1 MNEEIEYSNEKI
13 SFSVWKKII
22 NLVFKRKK
30 NIIVMIFS
38 VIALGGLDI
47 LFPYLMSQTI
57 EVFFGETPDF
67 SVKWLFIGLFVAM
80 ALAYAIIVFLFI
92 FMAGIVEVEVADEI
106 RREAFV
112 KLQELPFAYYDKT
125 QAGWIMA
132 RLTSD
137 SRKLAEIISWGIV
150 DIVWGCATML
160 GIIIMLYVTFWPLAL
175 VITVLTPILFVIC
188 IYFRKTIL
196 VAYRKVRKI
205 NSEITG
211 SFNEGIL
218 GSKTTKTLVLEESRN
233 KEFKNICTD
242 MKRYSIKAIV
252 RTSLFWPLI
261 LVLAYVGVAITLRL
275 GVGFVLGEFQGYVIT
290 ASVLYLFI
298 DYTRMFFEPIMTIA
312 RILAEFQQ
320 AQASAERVIGLI
332 ETELE
337 IDDSVEVKEKYG
349 TLTKPIKENWEEL
362 KGNICFKNVSFGY
375 NEKELVL
382 KNFNLDVKKGES
394 VALVGATGSGKS
406 TIVNLLC
413 RFYEPNNGEILIDGR
428 NYKER
433 SLAWLHSNLGYVL
446 QSPHLFNGT
455 IRDNVK
461 YGKLDASDE
470 EIIEALKKVDAY
482 YLVEKFEEGLD
493 TEVGEGGS
501 KLSIGEKQLISF
513 ARALI
518 KDPKILI
525 LDEAT
530 SSIDTETEYAI
541 QKASNA
547 LLEGRTTFIVAHRL
561 STIINSDKI
570 LVISDGEI
578 LEQGTHKE
586 LLKKK
591 GEYYNLYKNQF
602 INEGIN
608 SSIQK

>member
-13 SFSVWKKII
+13 SLGVWKKILK
-22 NLVFKRKK
+22 LVFKRKK
-30 NIIVMIFS
+30 NIIVMIIS
-38 VIALGGLDI
+38 VLGLGSLDV
-47 LFPYLMSQTI
+47 LFPYLMSKTI

-67 SVKWLFIGLFVAM
+67 DSKYLFIGLFVAI
-80 ALAYAIIVFLFI
+80 ALAYAIVIFLFI
-92 FMAGIVEVEVADEI
+92 YMAGIVEVEVADEI
-106 RREAFV
+106 RREAFT
-112 KLQELPFAYYDKT
+112 KLQELPFSYYDRT

-150 DIVWGCATML
+150 DVVWGGATMT
-160 GIIIMLYVTFWPLAL
+160 GILIMLYITFWPLAL
-175 VITVLTPILFVIC
+175 VITVLTPILFVVC
-188 IYFRKTIL
+188 MYFRKTIL
-196 VAYRKVRKI
+196 VSYRKVRKI
-205 NSEITG
+205 NSQITG
-211 SFNEGIL
+211 SYNEGIL

-233 KEFKNICTD
+233 KEFKELCTN
-242 MKRYSIKAIV
+242 MKRSSIKAIV
-252 RTSLFWPLI
+252 RTSLIWPVI
-261 LVLAYVGVAITLRL
+261 IILAYFGVALTIRL
-275 GVGFVLGEFQGYVIT
+275 GVGFVLGEFAGFVLTIP
-290 ASVLYLFI
+290 VLYLFI
-298 DYTRMFFEPIMTIA
+298 DYTRMFFEPIMSIA

-320 AQASAERVIGLI
+320 AQASAERIIGLI
-332 ETELE
+332 ETKLE
-337 IDDSVEVKEKYG
+337 IDDTLEVKEKYG
-349 TLTKPIKENWEEL
+349 TLTEAKKENWEEL
-362 KGNICFKNVSFGY
+362 HGDIRFENVSFSY
-375 NEKELVL
+375 TEKEIVL
-382 KNFNLDVKKGES
+382 KNFNLDVKKGET
-394 VALVGATGSGKS
+394 VALVGSTGSGKS
-406 TIVNLLC
+406 TIINLLC
-413 RFYEPNNGEILIDGR
+413 RFYEPKQGRILIDGKD
-428 NYKER
+428 YKDR

-446 QSPHLFNGT
+446 QSPHLFNGN

-461 YGKLDASDE
+461 YGKLDATDE
-470 EIIEALKKVDAY
+470 EILKALKSVNADK
-482 YLVEKFEEGLD
+482 LIEKFSEGLD

-530 SSIDTETEYAI
+530 SSIDTETEYIIQGAI
-541 QKASNA
+541 NK

-570 LVISDGEI
+570 LVISNGEI

-602 INEGIN
+602 INEGIK
-608 SSIQK
+608 SSIK

>member
-13 SFSVWKKII
+13 SFSVWKKILK
-22 NLVFKRKK
+22 LVFKRKK
-30 NIIVMIFS
+30 NIIVMILS
-38 VIALGGLDI
+38 VIGLGSLDV

-67 SVKWLFIGLFVAM
+67 SLKWLFIALFVAM
-80 ALAYAIIVFLFI
+80 ALAYGIVIFLFI
-92 FMAGIVEVEVADEI
+92 YMAGVVEVNVADEI
-106 RREAFV
+106 RKEAFV
-112 KLQELPFAYYDKT
+112 KLQSLPFSYYDKT

-137 SRKLAEIISWGIV
+137 SRKLAEIISWGMV
-150 DIVWGCATML
+150 DIVWGAATMT
-160 GIIIMLYVTFWPLAL
+160 GIIVMLYVTFWPLAL
-175 VITVLTPILFVIC
+175 VITVLTPLLFVIC

-205 NSEITG
+205 NSQITG

-233 KEFKNICTD
+233 KEFKELCTN
-242 MKRYSIKAIV
+242 MKKHSVRAIV
-252 RTSLFWPLI
+252 RTSLFWPII
-261 LVLAYVGVAITLRL
+261 LVLAYIGVGITLRL
-275 GVGFVLGEFQGYVIT
+275 GVGFVLGEFKGYVIT

-298 DYTRMFFEPIMTIA
+298 DYTRMFFDPIMTIA

-320 AQASAERVIGLI
+320 AQASAERIMGLI

-337 IDDSVEVKEKYG
+337 IDDTLEVKEKYG
-349 TLTKPIKENWEEL
+349 TLTNPKKENWEEL
-362 KGNICFKNVSFGY
+362 KGDIRFENVSFSY

-382 KNFNLDVKKGES
+382 KNFSLDVKQGES
-394 VALVGATGSGKS
+394 VALVGSTGSGKS

-413 RFYEPNNGEILIDGR
+413 RFYEPNQGRILIDGKD
-428 NYKER
+428 YKDR
-433 SLAWLHSNLGYVL
+433 SLSWLHSNLGYVL

-455 IRDNVK
+455 IRENVR

-470 EIIEALKKVDAY
+470 EILQALRSVNADVLVDK
-482 YLVEKFEEGLD
+482 LSDGLD
-493 TEVGEGGS
+493 TMVGEGGS

-518 KDPKILI
+518 KDPRILI

-530 SSIDTETEYAI
+530 SSIDTETEHIIQSAI
-541 QKASNA
+541 NK
-547 LLEGRTTFIVAHRL
+547 LLVGRTTFIVAHRL

-570 LVISDGEI
+570 LVISNGEI
-578 LEQGTHKE
+578 IEQGTHKE
-586 LLKKK
+586 LLMKK

-602 INEGIN
+602 INEGIE
-608 SSIQK
+608 SSIK

>member
-13 SFSVWKKII
+13 SLGVWKKILK
-22 NLVFKRKK
+22 LVFKRKK
-30 NIIVMIFS
+30 NIIVMIIS
-38 VIALGGLDI
+38 VLGLGSLDV
-47 LFPYLMSQTI
+47 LFPYLMSKTI

-67 SVKWLFIGLFVAM
+67 NAKYLFIGLFVAI
-80 ALAYAIIVFLFI
+80 ALAYAIVIFLFI
-92 FMAGIVEVEVADEI
+92 YMAGIVEVEVADEI
-106 RREAFV
+106 RREAFT
-112 KLQELPFAYYDKT
+112 KLQELPFSYYDRT

-150 DIVWGCATML
+150 DVVWGGATMT
-160 GIIIMLYVTFWPLAL
+160 GILIMLYITFWPLAL
-175 VITVLTPILFVIC
+175 VITVLTPILFVVC
-188 IYFRKTIL
+188 MYFRKTIL
-196 VAYRKVRKI
+196 VSYRKVRKI
-205 NSEITG
+205 NSQITG
-211 SFNEGIL
+211 SYNEGIL

-233 KEFKNICTD
+233 KEFKELCTN
-242 MKRYSIKAIV
+242 MKRSSIKAIV
-252 RTSLFWPLI
+252 RTSLIWPVI
-261 LVLAYVGVAITLRL
+261 IILAYFGVALTIRL
-275 GVGFVLGEFQGYVIT
+275 GVGFVLGEFAGFVLT
-290 ASVLYLFI
+290 VPVLYLFI
-298 DYTRMFFEPIMTIA
+298 DYTRMFFEPIMSIA

-320 AQASAERVIGLI
+320 AQASAERIIGLI
-332 ETELE
+332 ETKLE
-337 IDDSVEVKEKYG
+337 IDDTLEVKEKYG
-349 TLTKPIKENWEEL
+349 TLTEAKKENWEEL
-362 KGNICFKNVSFGY
+362 HGDIRFENVSFSY
-375 NEKELVL
+375 TEKEIVL
-382 KNFNLDVKKGES
+382 KNFNLDVKKGET
-394 VALVGATGSGKS
+394 VALVGSTGSGKS
-406 TIVNLLC
+406 TIINLLC
-413 RFYEPNNGEILIDGR
+413 RFYEPKQGRILIDGKD
-428 NYKER
+428 YKDR

-446 QSPHLFNGT
+446 QSPHLFNGN

-461 YGKLDASDE
+461 YGKLDATDE
-470 EIIEALKKVDAY
+470 EILRALKSVNADK
-482 YLVEKFEEGLD
+482 LIEKFSEGLD

-530 SSIDTETEYAI
+530 SSIDTETEYIIQGAI
-541 QKASNA
+541 NK

-570 LVISDGEI
+570 LVISNGEI

-602 INEGIN
+602 INEGIK
-608 SSIQK
+608 SSIK